1 MPDAAR
7 RGLMLSDSSK
17 PPSPVRLPADLARDW
32 AARGVALAKGALDGA
47 CAARWEAETRDRP
60 GGQRCVPRFPLV
72 TWFEQSWLDAERAEP
87 CDGLALNPS
96 FYDQCHAISGLGP
109 FDPAQTQVW
118 INRYQPGDWIP
129 PHEDKSGDVQVL
141 VCLEAPPAG
150 ETGGVLHVLDQPYP
164 LATGDVV
171 LFRASGLEHRMTQ
184 IEGDTRGAS
193 GASRV
198 VFIVRLFTA
207 AQ

>member
-1 MPDAAR
+1 
-7 RGLMLSDSSK
+7 MLSDSAT
-17 PPSPVRLPADLARDW
+17 PPSPLSLPAALAADW
-32 AARGVALAKGALDGA
+32 AARGVALAVGAIDPTR
-47 CAARWEAETRDRP
+47 AARWEAQTRDLP
-60 GGQRCVPRFPLV
+60 GGPRCVPRFPMV
-72 TWFEQSWLDAERAEP
+72 TWFEQSFAGDARGEP
-87 CDGLALNPS
+87 CDGLALNAA
-96 FYDQCHAISGLGP
+96 FYDQCQAITGAGP

-150 ETGGVLHVLDQPYP
+150 ETGGVLHVEDQPYP

-171 LFRASGLEHRMTQ
+171 LFRASGLNHRMTQ
-184 IEGDTRGAS
+184 IEGDARGAS
-193 GASRV
+193 GAARV

-207 AQ
+207 A